1 MASLWA
7 GSDVDL
13 STLRLCRV
21 ADRLEYRLSCLRNN
35 HRQISSLTNSS
46 ANSST
51 DSKEDDNDTSFS
63 RRRRSGTWP

>member
-21 ADRLEYRLSCLRNN
+21 ADRLEYRLSCLRGN
-35 HRQISSLTNSS
+35 HKQPLSFTGNSNAS
-46 ANSST
+46 VVKENIEEEN
-51 DSKEDDNDTSFS
+51 DSFN

>member
-13 STLRLCRV
+13 SVLHQCRI
-21 ADRLEYRLSCLRNN
+21 ADRLEFRLACLHKQKIADSDTKLVYEGEN
-35 HRQISSLTNSS
+35 HKFRQ
-46 ANSST
+46 
-51 DSKEDDNDTSFS
+51 